1 MKTIICGLPFEIQEI
16 EPSSRSDMNLGMS
29 DSKQMLITIKK
40 DMPKEMKEL
49 TLIHEYIHMVLDNYA
64 MEETNNEQLVQTL
77 ASELYR
83 TGFRVKVEK

>member
-1 MKTIICGLPFEIQEI
+1 MKTIICGLPFEIKEI

-29 DSKQMLITIKK
+29 DSKSMLITIKK
-40 DMPKEMKEL
+40 DMPNEMKEL